1 MIDFESIIPD
11 EMLAAYID
19 GNANSFESLK
29 IDSSMSASSDL
40 SELIDIVND
49 IKGLDLES
57 LPIENLDIELSNLNI
72 EELNRKIK

>member
-29 IDSSMSASSDL
+29 IDSSLSASSDL

-57 LPIENLDIELSNLNI
+57 LPIENLDIELPKQYI

>member
-29 IDSSMSASSDL
+29 IYSSLSASSNL
-40 SELIDIVND
+40 SEVIDIVND
-49 IKGLDLES
+49 IRDINLDS
-57 LPIENLDIELSNLNI
+57 LPIENLDIELPNLNI
-72 EELNRKIK
+72 EELKHKIK

>member
-19 GNANSFESLK
+19 GNANNFESLK
-29 IDSSMSASSDL
+29 IDSSLSASPDL
-40 SELIDIVND
+40 LEVVDIVSD

-57 LPIENLDIELSNLNI
+57 LPIEDIDVELSNLNL

>member
-29 IDSSMSASSDL
+29 IDSSLSASSDL
-40 SELIDIVND
+40 SELIDIVKD
-49 IKGLDLES
+49 INELDLES
-57 LPIENLDIELSNLNI
+57 LPIEDIDVEISSLDLEN
-72 EELNRKIK
+72 LNRKIK

>member
-29 IDSSMSASSDL
+29 IDSSLSASPDL

-49 IKGLDLES
+49 IKGLDLKS
-57 LPIENLDIELSNLNI
+57 LPLENLDVELSNLNI